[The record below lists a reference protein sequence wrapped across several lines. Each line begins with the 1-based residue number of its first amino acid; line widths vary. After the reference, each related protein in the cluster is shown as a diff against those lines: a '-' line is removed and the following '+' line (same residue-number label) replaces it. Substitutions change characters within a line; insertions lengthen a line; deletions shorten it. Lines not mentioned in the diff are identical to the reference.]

1 MRLIY
6 KFYRM
11 KKYIALLSLF
21 ISLSCLANE
30 NPEEITVI
38 GSYIDK
44 ESDSN
49 PVEVID
55 AAKYRNLNITNIGE
69 ISKYLNISAG
79 SHFQTNT
86 LGGVDQGM
94 SAVTLRGLDHAS
106 TLVLL
111 NTKRQ
116 TIAGTPSHEGEGYID
131 VNIIPEIALER
142 IEILKEGATSLY
154 GSDAVAGVVN
164 FVTYKEFEGIKLS
177 LGNQKT
183 THYDQTDKTVGLI
196 YGKKFEDAHLV
207 VAANVLNRSSLSSSE
222 IPRIAEMGL
231 STLGNTFRVS
241 EQDTVTSGKY
251 AGNYSAGQWV
261 ADPDCETNGGVLAGP
276 FCKFLYGTRFNIVN
290 DENHKKIY
298 LNLNKIGDRFTY
310 NLTAISSHVEVNDN
324 PQSPSYPALSFM
336 SRYIDPGHGGS
347 PFNVPVTWFG
357 RPLGSAF
364 PSPYSP
370 KDIKQYHVSN
380 ALFFDLNEFTHA
392 EISITQS
399 EHENFHNR
407 PDTIDSR
414 FEAAVLGNGG
424 LNGDLSWNLFNPLE
438 NDPQLIEYLKGSEQ
452 SFKTGKLTNVDGII
466 KTLIRGTDVVFGFQ
480 WSEESLKIDYND
492 LGRAEF
498 DNSGKL
504 IKAADLLFLG
514 GGKNVSS
521 DRTKK
526 AFFTEI
532 KRTFSDNFDLKISG
546 RYEKIGSFSSF
557 DPKISLRF
565 SPLNNLTF
573 RGSVGT
579 SFSTPSMAQL
589 NSSDIQLGGVRDV
602 QNGIEQANTL
612 FVRIVQVGNPDLDP
626 ATSTNANFGLIWD
639 ISENLNFAMDYW
651 TIDYKDR
658 LELEDAQTKL
668 FSDPNGPD
676 VTRNQFGTL
685 IAVNTTFFN
694 EERTE
699 VKGIDLSLSYFK
711 ETEKIGSF
719 DLSIKATNLFDFLT
733 PDGEVMV
740 NRVGRFNY
748 AAHTHSLP
756 RLRLNTFLD
765 WTYGNTRYS
774 LIGRYVDG
782 YKNLRVIP
790 EASLANGY
798 TNKVGSFLV
807 FDIAAVRLIEFKD
820 QQLTLGISL
829 INAFDESAPLLY
841 NAPDFSFDTRLHDPR
856 GRLLNFSLNYEF

>member
-86 LGGVDQGM
+86 LDGVDQGM

-164 FVTYKEFEGIKLS
+164 FVTHKEFEGIKLS

-196 YGKKFEDAHLV
+196 YGKKFENAHLV

-298 LNLNKIGDRFTY
+298 LNLNKIGDRFTF

-639 ISENLNFAMDYW
+639 LSENLNFTMDYW
-651 TIDYKDR
+651 TIDYKNR

-694 EERTE
+694 EKRTE

-756 RLRLNTFLD
+756 RLRLNAFLD

-790 EASLANGY
+790 EASLASGY

>member
-1 MRLIY
+1 
-6 KFYRM
+6 M
-11 KKYIALLSLF
+11 KRYIALLSLF
-21 ISLSCLANE
+21 ISLSCLSNE
-30 NPEEITVI
+30 GPEEITVI
-38 GSYIDK
+38 GSYIDL
-44 ESDSN
+44 ESESN

-55 AAKYRNLNITNIGE
+55 EASYRDLNITNIGE

-79 SHFQTNT
+79 SHFQTNA

-111 NTKRQ
+111 NAKRQ
-116 TIAGTPSHEGEGYID
+116 TLAGTPSHEGEGYID
-131 VNIIPEIALER
+131 INIVPEIALQS

-164 FVTYKEFEGIKLS
+164 FVTHKEFEGTKLN
-177 LGNQKT
+177 LGHQKT
-183 THYDQTDKTVGLI
+183 SHYNQTDKTVGFI
-196 YGKKFEDAHLV
+196 FGKKFDDSHLV
-207 VAANVLNRSSLSSSE
+207 FAINVLDRSSLPSSE

-241 EQDTVTSGKY
+241 ETDTVASGKY
-251 AGNYSAGQWV
+251 AGNYTTGQWV
-261 ADPDCETNGGVLAGP
+261 ADPDCEINGGVLAGP
-276 FCKFLYGTRFNIVN
+276 FCKFLYGPRFNIVN
-290 DENHKKIY
+290 DEDHKKVY
-298 LNLNKIGDRFTY
+298 LNFNKIGERFSY
-310 NLTAISSHVEVNDN
+310 NLTAISSHVNVNDN

-336 SRYIDPGHGGS
+336 SRYIDPGQGNS

-364 PSPYSP
+364 PSPHSP

-380 ALFFDLNEFTHA
+380 TFHVDLSEFTHA

-424 LNGDLSWNLFNPLE
+424 PNGDMNWNLFNPLE

-466 KTLIRGTDVVFGFQ
+466 KTLIRDTDVVFGFQ
-480 WSEESLKIDYND
+480 WSDESLKIDYND

-565 SPLNNLTF
+565 SPLKNLTF

-668 FSDPNGPD
+668 FSDPNGLD

-756 RLRLNTFLD
+756 RLRLNAFLD
-765 WTYGNTRYS
+765 WAYGNTRYS

-782 YKNLRVIP
+782 YKNLRAIP
-790 EASLANGY
+790 EASLTNGY

>member
-1 MRLIY
+1 
-6 KFYRM
+6 M

-21 ISLSCLANE
+21 ISLSCLSNE

-164 FVTYKEFEGIKLS
+164 FVTHKKFEGIKLS

-196 YGKKFEDAHLV
+196 YGKKFEDVHLV

-251 AGNYSAGQWV
+251 AGDYSAGQWV

-336 SRYIDPGHGGS
+336 SRYINPGHGGS

-380 ALFFDLNEFTHA
+380 ALHFDLNEFTHA

-424 LNGDLSWNLFNPLE
+424 PNGDLSWNLFNPLE

-480 WSEESLKIDYND
+480 WSDESLKIDYND

-602 QNGIEQANTL
+602 QNGIEQTNTL

-685 IAVNTTFFN
+685 IAINTTFFN

>member
-1 MRLIY
+1 
-6 KFYRM
+6 M

-30 NPEEITVI
+30 YPEEITVI

-55 AAKYRNLNITNIGE
+55 AAKYRSLNITNIGE

-164 FVTYKEFEGIKLS
+164 FVTHKEFEGIKLS

-196 YGKKFEDAHLV
+196 YGKKFENAHLV

-251 AGNYSAGQWV
+251 AGDYSAGQWV

-298 LNLNKIGDRFTY
+298 LNLNKIGNRFTY

-380 ALFFDLNEFTHA
+380 ALHFDLNEFTHA

-438 NDPQLIEYLKGSEQ
+438 NDPQLIEYIKGSEQ

-504 IKAADLLFLG
+504 IKTADLLFLG

-639 ISENLNFAMDYW
+639 LSENLNFAMDYW

-658 LELEDAQTKL
+658 LELEGAQTKL

-685 IAVNTTFFN
+685 VAVNTTFFN
-694 EERTE
+694 EERTK

-756 RLRLNTFLD
+756 RLKLNTFLD

>member
-1 MRLIY
+1 
-6 KFYRM
+6 M
-11 KKYIALLSLF
+11 KKYIAFLSLF

-164 FVTYKEFEGIKLS
+164 FVTHKEFEGIKLS

-196 YGKKFEDAHLV
+196 YGKKFENAHLV

-251 AGNYSAGQWV
+251 AGDYSAGQWV

-424 LNGDLSWNLFNPLE
+424 PNGDLSWNLFNPLE

-639 ISENLNFAMDYW
+639 LSENLNFAMDYW
-651 TIDYKDR
+651 TIDYKNR

-668 FSDPNGPD
+668 FSSPNGPD

-694 EERTE
+694 EKRTE

-756 RLRLNTFLD
+756 RLKLNAFLD

>member
-1 MRLIY
+1 
-6 KFYRM
+6 M

-30 NPEEITVI
+30 NLEEITVI
-38 GSYIDK
+38 GSYIDQ

-164 FVTYKEFEGIKLS
+164 FVTHKQFEGIKLS

-251 AGNYSAGQWV
+251 AGDYSAGQWV

-602 QNGIEQANTL
+602 QNGIEQTNTL

-639 ISENLNFAMDYW
+639 LSENLNFAMDYW

-658 LELEDAQTKL
+658 LELEGAQTKL

-694 EERTE
+694 EKRTE

-756 RLRLNTFLD
+756 RLKLNAFLD

-841 NAPDFSFDTRLHDPR
+841 NPPDFSFDTRLHDPR

>member
-1 MRLIY
+1 
-6 KFYRM
+6 M

-38 GSYIDK
+38 GSYIDQ

-69 ISKYLNISAG
+69 ISKYLSISAG

-196 YGKKFEDAHLV
+196 YGKKFEDVHLV

-251 AGNYSAGQWV
+251 AGDYSAGQWV

-336 SRYIDPGHGGS
+336 SRYINPGHGGS

-380 ALFFDLNEFTHA
+380 ALHFDLNEFTHA

-414 FEAAVLGNGG
+414 SEAAVLGNGG
-424 LNGDLSWNLFNPLE
+424 PNGDLSWNLFNPLE

-480 WSEESLKIDYND
+480 WSDESLKIDYND

-557 DPKISLRF
+557 DPKISLRY

-685 IAVNTTFFN
+685 IAINTTFFN

>member
-1 MRLIY
+1 
-6 KFYRM
+6 M

-196 YGKKFEDAHLV
+196 YGKKFEDVHLV

-251 AGNYSAGQWV
+251 AGDYSAGQWV

-424 LNGDLSWNLFNPLE
+424 QNGDLSWNLFNPLE

-480 WSEESLKIDYND
+480 WSDESLTIDYND

-685 IAVNTTFFN
+685 IAINTTFFN

>member
-1 MRLIY
+1 
-6 KFYRM
+6 M

-164 FVTYKEFEGIKLS
+164 FVTHKEFEGIKLS

-196 YGKKFEDAHLV
+196 YGKKFENAHLV

-241 EQDTVTSGKY
+241 AQDTVTSGKY
-251 AGNYSAGQWV
+251 AGDYSAGQWV

-380 ALFFDLNEFTHA
+380 ALHFDLNEFTHA

-438 NDPQLIEYLKGSEQ
+438 NDPQLIEYIKGSEQ

-589 NSSDIQLGGVRDV
+589 SSSDIQLGGVRDV

-639 ISENLNFAMDYW
+639 LSENLNFAMDYW

-658 LELEDAQTKL
+658 LELEGAQTKL

-685 IAVNTTFFN
+685 VAVNTTFFN
-694 EERTE
+694 EERTK

-756 RLRLNTFLD
+756 RLKLNTFLD

-790 EASLANGY
+790 ETSLANGY

-841 NAPDFSFDTRLHDPR
+841 NPPDFSFDTRLHDPR

>member
-1 MRLIY
+1 
-6 KFYRM
+6 M

-30 NPEEITVI
+30 NLEEITVI
-38 GSYIDK
+38 GSYIDQ

-196 YGKKFEDAHLV
+196 YGKKFENAHLV
-207 VAANVLNRSSLSSSE
+207 IAANVLNRSSLSSSE

-251 AGNYSAGQWV
+251 AGDYSAGQWV

-336 SRYIDPGHGGS
+336 SRYINPGHGGS

-380 ALFFDLNEFTHA
+380 ALHFDLNEFTHA

-424 LNGDLSWNLFNPLE
+424 PNGDLSWNLFNPLE

-480 WSEESLKIDYND
+480 WSDESLKIDYND

-685 IAVNTTFFN
+685 IAINTTFFN

>member
-1 MRLIY
+1 
-6 KFYRM
+6 M

-21 ISLSCLANE
+21 ISLSCLASE
-30 NPEEITVI
+30 NLEEITVI
-38 GSYIDK
+38 GSYIDQ

-251 AGNYSAGQWV
+251 AGDYSAGQWV

-336 SRYIDPGHGGS
+336 SRYINPGHGGS

-380 ALFFDLNEFTHA
+380 ALHFDLNEFTHA

-424 LNGDLSWNLFNPLE
+424 QNGDLSWNLFNPLE

-480 WSEESLKIDYND
+480 WSDESLTIDYND

>member
-1 MRLIY
+1 
-6 KFYRM
+6 M

-21 ISLSCLANE
+21 ISLSCLSNE

-207 VAANVLNRSSLSSSE
+207 VAVNVLNRSSLSSSE

-251 AGNYSAGQWV
+251 AGDYSAGQWV

-336 SRYIDPGHGGS
+336 SRYINPGHGGS

-380 ALFFDLNEFTHA
+380 ALHFDLNEFTHA

-424 LNGDLSWNLFNPLE
+424 QNGDLSWNLFNPLE

-480 WSEESLKIDYND
+480 WSDESLTIDYND

-532 KRTFSDNFDLKISG
+532 KRNFSDNFDLKISG

-685 IAVNTTFFN
+685 IAINTTFFN

>member
-164 FVTYKEFEGIKLS
+164 FVTHKEFEGIKLS

-196 YGKKFEDAHLV
+196 YGKKFENAHLV

-424 LNGDLSWNLFNPLE
+424 PNGDLSWNLFNPLE

-639 ISENLNFAMDYW
+639 LSENLNFAMDYW

-658 LELEDAQTKL
+658 LELENAQTKL

-694 EERTE
+694 EKRTE

-807 FDIAAVRLIEFKD
+807 FDVAAVRLIEFKD

>member
-1 MRLIY
+1 
-6 KFYRM
+6 M

-69 ISKYLNISAG
+69 ISKYLSISAG

-196 YGKKFEDAHLV
+196 YGKKFENAHLV

-251 AGNYSAGQWV
+251 AGDYSAGQWV

-336 SRYIDPGHGGS
+336 SRYINPGHGGS

-380 ALFFDLNEFTHA
+380 ALHFDLNEFTHA

-639 ISENLNFAMDYW
+639 LSENLNFAMDYW

-756 RLRLNTFLD
+756 RLRLNAFLS
-765 WTYGNTRYS
+765 WAYGNTRYS

>member
-1 MRLIY
+1 
-6 KFYRM
+6 M

-164 FVTYKEFEGIKLS
+164 FVTHKEFEGIKLS

-196 YGKKFEDAHLV
+196 YGKKFENAHLV

-380 ALFFDLNEFTHA
+380 ALHFDLNEFTHA

-424 LNGDLSWNLFNPLE
+424 PNGDLSWNLFNPLE

-480 WSEESLKIDYND
+480 WSDESLKIDYND

-612 FVRIVQVGNPDLDP
+612 FVRIVQVGNPDLDS

-639 ISENLNFAMDYW
+639 LSENLNFAMDYW

-668 FSDPNGPD
+668 FSGPNGPD

-694 EERTE
+694 EKRTE

-756 RLRLNTFLD
+756 RLRLNAFLD

>member
-1 MRLIY
+1 
-6 KFYRM
+6 M

-69 ISKYLNISAG
+69 ISKYLSISAG

-207 VAANVLNRSSLSSSE
+207 IAVNVLNRSSLSSSE

-251 AGNYSAGQWV
+251 AGDYSAGQWV

-336 SRYIDPGHGGS
+336 SRYINPGHGGS

-380 ALFFDLNEFTHA
+380 ALHFDLNEFTHA

-424 LNGDLSWNLFNPLE
+424 PNGDLSWNLFNPLE

-480 WSEESLKIDYND
+480 WSDESLKIDYND

-756 RLRLNTFLD
+756 RLRLNAFLD

-807 FDIAAVRLIEFKD
+807 FDIAASRLIEFKD

>member
-1 MRLIY
+1 
-6 KFYRM
+6 M

-21 ISLSCLANE
+21 ISLSCLSNE

-196 YGKKFEDAHLV
+196 YGKKFENAHLV
-207 VAANVLNRSSLSSSE
+207 IAANVLNRSSLSSSE

-251 AGNYSAGQWV
+251 AGDYSAGQWV

-424 LNGDLSWNLFNPLE
+424 QNGDLSWNLFNPLE

-480 WSEESLKIDYND
+480 WSDESLTIDYND

-532 KRTFSDNFDLKISG
+532 KRNFSDNFDLKISG

>member
-1 MRLIY
+1 
-6 KFYRM
+6 M

-164 FVTYKEFEGIKLS
+164 FVTHKEFEGIKLS

-196 YGKKFEDAHLV
+196 YGKKFENTHLV

-639 ISENLNFAMDYW
+639 LSENLNFTMDYW
-651 TIDYKDR
+651 TIDYKNR

-694 EERTE
+694 EKRTE

-756 RLRLNTFLD
+756 RLRLNAFLD
-765 WTYGNTRYS
+765 WIYGNTRYS

>member
-1 MRLIY
+1 
-6 KFYRM
+6 M
-11 KKYIALLSLF
+11 KKYIAFLSLF

-164 FVTYKEFEGIKLS
+164 FVTYKEFEGIKLR

-196 YGKKFEDAHLV
+196 YGKKFENAHLV
-207 VAANVLNRSSLSSSE
+207 IAANVLNRSSLSSSE

-639 ISENLNFAMDYW
+639 LSENLNFAMDYW

-668 FSDPNGPD
+668 FSSPNGPD

-694 EERTE
+694 EKRTE

-756 RLRLNTFLD
+756 RLRLNAFLD
-765 WTYGNTRYS
+765 WIYGNTRYS

>member
-1 MRLIY
+1 
-6 KFYRM
+6 M
-11 KKYIALLSLF
+11 KKYIAFLSLF

-164 FVTYKEFEGIKLS
+164 FVTHKEFEGIKLS

-251 AGNYSAGQWV
+251 AGDYSAGQWV

-424 LNGDLSWNLFNPLE
+424 PNGDLSWNLFNPLE

>member
-1 MRLIY
+1 
-6 KFYRM
+6 M

-207 VAANVLNRSSLSSSE
+207 VAVNVLNRSSLSSSE

-251 AGNYSAGQWV
+251 AGDYSAGQWV

-336 SRYIDPGHGGS
+336 SRYINPGHGGS

-380 ALFFDLNEFTHA
+380 ALHFDLNEFTHA

-424 LNGDLSWNLFNPLE
+424 PNGDLSWNLFNPLE

-480 WSEESLKIDYND
+480 WSDESLKIDYND

-685 IAVNTTFFN
+685 IAINTTFFN

>member
-1 MRLIY
+1 M
-6 KFYRM
+6 
-11 KKYIALLSLF
+11 
-21 ISLSCLANE
+21 
-30 NPEEITVI
+30 
-38 GSYIDK
+38 
-44 ESDSN
+44 
-49 PVEVID
+49 
-55 AAKYRNLNITNIGE
+55 
-69 ISKYLNISAG
+69 
-79 SHFQTNT
+79 
-86 LGGVDQGM
+86 GGVDQGM

-207 VAANVLNRSSLSSSE
+207 IAVNVLNRSSLSSSE

-251 AGNYSAGQWV
+251 AGDYSAGQWV

-336 SRYIDPGHGGS
+336 SRYINPGHGGS

-380 ALFFDLNEFTHA
+380 ALHFDLNEFTHA

-424 LNGDLSWNLFNPLE
+424 PNGDLSWDLFNPLE

-480 WSEESLKIDYND
+480 WSDESLKIDYND

-685 IAVNTTFFN
+685 IAINTTFFN

>member
-1 MRLIY
+1 
-6 KFYRM
+6 M

-196 YGKKFEDAHLV
+196 YGKKFENAHLV
-207 VAANVLNRSSLSSSE
+207 IAANVLNRSSLSSSE

-251 AGNYSAGQWV
+251 AGDYSAGQWV

-336 SRYIDPGHGGS
+336 SRYINPGHGGS

-424 LNGDLSWNLFNPLE
+424 PNGDLSWNLFNPLE

-480 WSEESLKIDYND
+480 WSDESLTIDYND

-685 IAVNTTFFN
+685 IAINTTFFN

>member
-1 MRLIY
+1 
-6 KFYRM
+6 M
-11 KKYIALLSLF
+11 KKYIAFLSLF

-164 FVTYKEFEGIKLS
+164 FVTHKEFEGIKLS

-196 YGKKFEDAHLV
+196 YGKKFENAHLV

-424 LNGDLSWNLFNPLE
+424 PNGDLSWNLFNPLE

-639 ISENLNFAMDYW
+639 LSENLNFAMDYW

-668 FSDPNGPD
+668 FSSPNGPD

-694 EERTE
+694 EKRTE

-756 RLRLNTFLD
+756 RLRLNAFLD
-765 WTYGNTRYS
+765 WIYGNTRYS

>member
-1 MRLIY
+1 
-6 KFYRM
+6 M

-21 ISLSCLANE
+21 ISLSCLSNE

-164 FVTYKEFEGIKLS
+164 FVTHKEFEGIKLN

-196 YGKKFEDAHLV
+196 YGKKFEDTHLV

-231 STLGNTFRVS
+231 STLGNTFRIS

-251 AGNYSAGQWV
+251 AGDYSAGQWA

-336 SRYIDPGHGGS
+336 SRYINPGHGGS

-380 ALFFDLNEFTHA
+380 AFHFDLNEFTNA

-424 LNGDLSWNLFNPLE
+424 ANGDMSWNLFNPLE
-438 NDPQLIEYLKGSEQ
+438 NDLQLIEYLKGSEQ

-480 WSEESLKIDYND
+480 WSDESLKIDYND

-532 KRTFSDNFDLKISG
+532 KRTFSDNFDLKISS

-626 ATSTNANFGLIWD
+626 ATSTNANFGLIWN

-756 RLRLNTFLD
+756 RLRLNAFLD
-765 WTYGNTRYS
+765 WTYGNIRYS

-807 FDIAAVRLIEFKD
+807 FDIAAEKLIEFKD

-829 INAFDESAPLLY
+829 INAFDESAPFLY

-856 GRLLNFSLNYEF
+856 GRLLNFSLDYEF

>member
-1 MRLIY
+1 
-6 KFYRM
+6 M

-21 ISLSCLANE
+21 ISLSCLSNE

-38 GSYIDK
+38 GSYIDQ

-106 TLVLL
+106 TLILL

-164 FVTYKEFEGIKLS
+164 FVTHKEFEGIKLS

-251 AGNYSAGQWV
+251 AGDYSAGQWV

-336 SRYIDPGHGGS
+336 SRYINPGHGGS

-380 ALFFDLNEFTHA
+380 SLHFDLNEFTHA

-424 LNGDLSWNLFNPLE
+424 PNGDLSWNLFNPLE

-480 WSEESLKIDYND
+480 WSDESLKIDYND

-532 KRTFSDNFDLKISG
+532 KRNFSDNFDLKISG

-676 VTRNQFGTL
+676 VTRNPFGTL

-756 RLRLNTFLD
+756 RLRLNAFLD

>member
-1 MRLIY
+1 
-6 KFYRM
+6 M

-69 ISKYLNISAG
+69 ISKYLSISAG

-207 VAANVLNRSSLSSSE
+207 IAVNVLNRSSLSSSE

-336 SRYIDPGHGGS
+336 SRYINPGHGGS

-380 ALFFDLNEFTHA
+380 ALHFDLNEFTHA

-424 LNGDLSWNLFNPLE
+424 PNGDLSWNLFNPLE

-480 WSEESLKIDYND
+480 WSDESLKIDYND

-756 RLRLNTFLD
+756 RLRLNAFLS
-765 WTYGNTRYS
+765 WAYGNTRYS

>member
-1 MRLIY
+1 
-6 KFYRM
+6 M

-164 FVTYKEFEGIKLS
+164 FVTHKEFEGIKLS

-196 YGKKFEDAHLV
+196 YGKKFENAHLV

-251 AGNYSAGQWV
+251 AGDYSAGQWV

-336 SRYIDPGHGGS
+336 SRYINPGHGGS

>member
-1 MRLIY
+1 
-6 KFYRM
+6 M

-69 ISKYLNISAG
+69 ISKYLSISAG

-207 VAANVLNRSSLSSSE
+207 IAVNVLNRSSLSSSE

-251 AGNYSAGQWV
+251 AGDYSAGQWV

-336 SRYIDPGHGGS
+336 SRYINPGHGGS

-380 ALFFDLNEFTHA
+380 ALHFDLNEFTHA

-424 LNGDLSWNLFNPLE
+424 PKGDLSWNLFNPLE

-480 WSEESLKIDYND
+480 WSDESLKIDYND

-756 RLRLNTFLD
+756 RLRLNAFLS
-765 WTYGNTRYS
+765 WAYGNTRYS

-798 TNKVGSFLV
+798 TNKVDSFLV
-807 FDIAAVRLIEFKD
+807 FDIAASRLIEFKD

>member
-1 MRLIY
+1 
-6 KFYRM
+6 M

-164 FVTYKEFEGIKLS
+164 FVTHKEFEGIKLS

-196 YGKKFEDAHLV
+196 YGKKFENAHLV

-251 AGNYSAGQWV
+251 AGDYSAGQWV

-424 LNGDLSWNLFNPLE
+424 PNGDLSWNLFNPLE

-639 ISENLNFAMDYW
+639 LSENLNFAMDYW

-668 FSDPNGPD
+668 FSSPNGPD

-694 EERTE
+694 EKRTE

-756 RLRLNTFLD
+756 RLRLNAFLD

-790 EASLANGY
+790 EASLASGY

>member
-1 MRLIY
+1 
-6 KFYRM
+6 M

-164 FVTYKEFEGIKLS
+164 FVTHKEFEGIKLS

-196 YGKKFEDAHLV
+196 YGKKFENAHLV

-251 AGNYSAGQWV
+251 AGDYSAGQWV

>member
-1 MRLIY
+1 
-6 KFYRM
+6 M

-196 YGKKFEDAHLV
+196 YGKKFENAHLV

-380 ALFFDLNEFTHA
+380 ALHFDLNEFTHA

-424 LNGDLSWNLFNPLE
+424 PNGDLSWNLFNPLE

-612 FVRIVQVGNPDLDP
+612 FVRIVQVGNPDLDS

-639 ISENLNFAMDYW
+639 LSENLNFAMDYW

-668 FSDPNGPD
+668 FSGPNGPD

-694 EERTE
+694 EKRTE

>member
-1 MRLIY
+1 
-6 KFYRM
+6 M
-11 KKYIALLSLF
+11 KKYIAFLSLF

-164 FVTYKEFEGIKLS
+164 FVTHKEFEGIKLS

-196 YGKKFEDAHLV
+196 YGKKFENTHLV

-424 LNGDLSWNLFNPLE
+424 PNGDLSWNLFNPLE

-452 SFKTGKLTNVDGII
+452 SFKTSKLTNVDGII

-480 WSEESLKIDYND
+480 WSDESLKIDYND

-639 ISENLNFAMDYW
+639 LSENLNFAMDYW

-694 EERTE
+694 EKRTE

-756 RLRLNTFLD
+756 RLRLNAFLD

>member
-1 MRLIY
+1 
-6 KFYRM
+6 M

-69 ISKYLNISAG
+69 ISKYLSISAG

-196 YGKKFEDAHLV
+196 YGKKFENAHLV

-251 AGNYSAGQWV
+251 AGDYSAGQWV

-480 WSEESLKIDYND
+480 WSDESLKIDYND

-756 RLRLNTFLD
+756 RLKLNAFLD

>member
-1 MRLIY
+1 
-6 KFYRM
+6 M

-164 FVTYKEFEGIKLS
+164 FVTHKEFEGIKLS

-196 YGKKFEDAHLV
+196 YGKKFENAHLV

-251 AGNYSAGQWV
+251 AGDYSAGQWV

-380 ALFFDLNEFTHA
+380 ALHFDLNEFTHA

-424 LNGDLSWNLFNPLE
+424 PNGDLSWNLFNPLE

-639 ISENLNFAMDYW
+639 LSENLNFAMDYW

>member
-1 MRLIY
+1 
-6 KFYRM
+6 M

-164 FVTYKEFEGIKLS
+164 FVTHKKFEGIKLS

-196 YGKKFEDAHLV
+196 YGKKFENAHLV
-207 VAANVLNRSSLSSSE
+207 IAANVLNRSSLSSSE

-251 AGNYSAGQWV
+251 AGDYSAGQWV

-424 LNGDLSWNLFNPLE
+424 PNGDLSWNLFNPLE

-480 WSEESLKIDYND
+480 WSDESLKIDYND

>member
-1 MRLIY
+1 
-6 KFYRM
+6 M

-196 YGKKFEDAHLV
+196 YGKKFENAHLV

-424 LNGDLSWNLFNPLE
+424 PNGDLSWNLFNPLE

-612 FVRIVQVGNPDLDP
+612 FVRIVQVGNPDLDS

-639 ISENLNFAMDYW
+639 LSENLNFAMDYW

-694 EERTE
+694 EKRTE

-756 RLRLNTFLD
+756 RLRLNAFLD

>member
-1 MRLIY
+1 
-6 KFYRM
+6 M

-164 FVTYKEFEGIKLS
+164 FVTHKEFEGIKLS

-196 YGKKFEDAHLV
+196 YGKKFENAHLV

-251 AGNYSAGQWV
+251 AGDYSAGQWV

-424 LNGDLSWNLFNPLE
+424 PNGDLSWNLFNPLE

-602 QNGIEQANTL
+602 QNGIEQTNTL

-668 FSDPNGPD
+668 FSSPNGPD

-694 EERTE
+694 EKQTE

-756 RLRLNTFLD
+756 RLRLNAFLD

>member
-1 MRLIY
+1 
-6 KFYRM
+6 M

-207 VAANVLNRSSLSSSE
+207 IAVNVLNRSSLSSSE

-251 AGNYSAGQWV
+251 AGDYSAGQWV

-336 SRYIDPGHGGS
+336 SRYINPGHGGS

-380 ALFFDLNEFTHA
+380 ALHFDLNEFTHA

-424 LNGDLSWNLFNPLE
+424 PNGDLSWNLFNPLE

-480 WSEESLKIDYND
+480 WSDESLKIDYND

-756 RLRLNTFLD
+756 RLRLNAFLS
-765 WTYGNTRYS
+765 WAYGNTRYS

>member
-1 MRLIY
+1 
-6 KFYRM
+6 M

-30 NPEEITVI
+30 NLEEITVI
-38 GSYIDK
+38 GSYIDQ

-196 YGKKFEDAHLV
+196 YGKKFENAHLV
-207 VAANVLNRSSLSSSE
+207 IAANVLNRSSLSSSE

-251 AGNYSAGQWV
+251 AGDYSAGQWV

-380 ALFFDLNEFTHA
+380 ALHFDLNEFTHA

-424 LNGDLSWNLFNPLE
+424 QNGDLSWNLFNPLE

-639 ISENLNFAMDYW
+639 ISENLNFTMDYW

-694 EERTE
+694 EKRTE